1 MIFLDLLG
9 AALTLITLAFLG
21 LGGYLL
27 ALRLLG
33 RETAQADPLALAVAS
48 LTAATGEA
56 IGIALLLGVL
66 KVLRLELA
74 LALQTI
80 GVMLLLR
87 QARREGDPFAPLRA
101 IGSRTWDHLRQR
113 PVLALLAVHA
123 AGSELLRGLF
133 RPPLSWDSLMSHLLL
148 TATWLQEQAI
158 TVVSGP
164 HPVNF
169 FGLQP
174 DNGSLWFWW
183 WMAPSHSELWVNLA
197 SFPHWLL
204 LGLAVGALA
213 RELGAARGWPLAA
226 FLVCLLPTVVRFVAT
241 QYVDILFTSLFLS
254 AAWFG
259 LRWVRSAR
267 GADALL
273 AGIALGAGAGAKV
286 LSAPYCALLALGLLV
301 AARESWRRRLP
312 QLAAALLLTVLLGS
326 YFFVRNITL
335 GVGATAIACAGT
347 GEGADPLG
355 KVVPTLP
362 RKDSV
367 LALIRP
373 LLASGTLTDV
383 FLGVTRPPSLELGV
397 GPQTAVLLLAG
408 LLFPWFLREDDRTRR
423 RIAWMLWAQIAAQ
436 TLFWLTVPFAG
447 NNHVF
452 ANLRYLLPAFG
463 IAWAGGIAALERR
476 RGLSPGAEILAIA
489 FCIQGL
495 LQLHAEMPR
504 QVRLILAW
512 IDLLAVAVLLWPR
525 FRQALRRRAPLLA
538 GAGLLAAI
546 LATPWLAAYRVA
558 DRGRA
563 LGLEFT
569 THQTTARLSA
579 HGWHWLDGYAGDGT
593 VAVSS
598 APGHYFVYP
607 AMGPYLERRVVYVN
621 VNRADR
627 PLASQYPSCD
637 PRVDPDPAAWLQN
650 LDRSGARWL
659 YLTRFPEFDFPV
671 EAQWAQAR
679 PERFVLRY
687 SDLTNLIFEV
697 VARPHAAAP

>member
-1 MIFLDLLG
+1 VILFDLLG

-33 RETAQADPLALAVAS
+33 REAAQADPLTLAVAS

-56 IGIALLLGVL
+56 IGIALLLGLL

-74 LALQTI
+74 LAVLTL

-87 QARREGDPFAPLRA
+87 QARRGGDPFAPLRA
-101 IGSRTWDHLRQR
+101 IGERTWDHLRQR
-113 PVLALLAVHA
+113 PALALIALHA

-148 TATWLQEQAI
+148 TATWLQDKAI

-204 LGLAVGALA
+204 LGLVVGALA

-241 QYVDILFTSLFLS
+241 QYVDVFFTSLFLS
-254 AAWFG
+254 AAFFG
-259 LRWVRSAR
+259 LRWAKSAR
-267 GADALL
+267 GADAVLTGL
-273 AGIALGAGAGAKV
+273 ALGAGAGAKV
-286 LSAPYCALLALGLLV
+286 LSAPYCAFLALGLLA
-301 AARESWRRRLP
+301 AARGDWRRRLP
-312 QLAAALLLTVLLGS
+312 QLATALLLTVLLGS
-326 YFFVRNITL
+326 YFFVRNIGI

-397 GPQTAVLLLAG
+397 GPQAAVLLLAG
-408 LLFPWFLREDDRTRR
+408 LLFPWFLRTDDRARR
-423 RIAWMLWAQIAAQ
+423 RSVWMLWAQIVAQ

-476 RGLSPGAEILAIA
+476 RGISRGAEVLAIA

-504 QVRLILAW
+504 QVRLILAG
-512 IDLLAVAVLLWPR
+512 IDLTAVALVLAPR
-525 FRQALRRRAPLLA
+525 LRQTLRRRAPLLV
-538 GAGLLAAI
+538 GAGLLAVIA
-546 LATPWLAAYRVA
+546 ATPWLAAYRVA

-569 THQTTARLSA
+569 THHTPARLSA
-579 HGWHWLDGYAGDGT
+579 HGWHWLDGNAGDGT

-621 VNRADR
+621 INQADR
-627 PLASQYPSCD
+627 PFAAQYPNCD
-637 PRVDPDPAAWLQN
+637 PRIDPDPEAWLRN

-659 YLTRFPEFDFPV
+659 YLSRFPEFDFPV

-679 PERFVLRY
+679 PERFVPRY
-687 SDLTNLIFEV
+687 ADLTNLIFEV
-697 VARPHAAAP
+697 IPPDVALR